1 MLVAE
6 NSNCHIDD
14 NFVVYQTKIN
24 LMTRFTIEL
33 SVQMFISIQ
42 IFKKIYILWCT
53 ICVYL

>member
-6 NSNCHIDD
+6 NPNCHIDD